1 MRRRRA
7 ACSVVAVAN
16 AHRSRSPWRL
26 GAVLLTCLVALAAS
40 ACGPSLRGTVSAERL
55 QGVLERDLVRLD
67 DDELPASL
75 LERLARYRVVV
86 VGEYHGLAEHDV
98 FVGKLVT
105 ALHDH
110 GVRTLLLEF
119 PQAYDWLLD
128 GYVRGRLETPGES
141 ALRTYGPMLE
151 RVRERNATLPAEEH
165 LRVFAIDVN
174 HREDDFLP
182 PFRGIAH
189 QLGQPPLLMDAAAAI
204 EAGEAPDAVLATLEA
219 SLVAEADA
227 LERDWGEAAFVVVLD
242 MVEAERR
249 SLEVRA
255 EPAGRRRD
263 EAREAVMK
271 ALVDRQLARMRGAA
285 LVNVGRYHAQKT
297 SRDGTVE
304 VWLGEYLTSSSPHA
318 QGETFVLVVVPASGE
333 RHVGDAVQTF
343 DVAVDSPPNELFR
356 LMHAIAGDAS
366 AFLALDDELF
376 ANERVVVNY
385 LPRIDTEPP
394 AKVFDAFVLLPEV
407 HPAED

>member
-1 MRRRRA
+1 MRRRSASRGGATARCRCHLSWRA
-7 ACSVVAVAN
+7 GAIVLAC
-16 AHRSRSPWRL
+16 
-26 GAVLLTCLVALAAS
+26 LAALGGS
-40 ACGPSLRGTVSAERL
+40 ACAPSLRGTVAAERL
-55 QGVLERDLVRLD
+55 QSVLERDLVHLD
-67 DDELPASL
+67 GDELPPAL
-75 LERLARYRVVV
+75 VERLARYRVVV
-86 VGEYHGLAEHDV
+86 VGEYHGIAEHDV
-98 FVGKLVT
+98 FVGALVT

-110 GVRTLLLEF
+110 GVRLLLLEF

-128 GYVRGRLETPGES
+128 GYVRGFVDTPGE
-141 ALRTYGPMLE
+141 AAQRVYGPMLD
-151 RVRERNATLPAEEH
+151 RVRARNASLSPEEH

-189 QLGQPPLLMDAAAAI
+189 QLGQPSLLMDAAAAI
-204 EAGEAPDAVLATLEA
+204 EAGDAPGAVLATLEA

-255 EPAGRRRD
+255 EPAGRRRG

-271 ALVDRQLARMRGAA
+271 ALVDRQLARTNSGAF
-285 LVNVGRYHAQKT
+285 VNVGRYHAQKT
-297 SRDGTVE
+297 SRDGTVD
-304 VWLGEYLTSSSPHA
+304 VWLGEYLASASPYA
-318 QGETFVLVVVPASGE
+318 QDETFVLVVVPAMGE
-333 RHVGDAVQTF
+333 RRVGETVQTF

-356 LMHAIAGDAS
+356 LMHAIAGDAP

-407 HPAED
+407 SPAED

>member
-1 MRRRRA
+1 MRVRSAARGGATAPCRRCLSWRA
-7 ACSVVAVAN
+7 
-16 AHRSRSPWRL
+16 
-26 GAVLLTCLVALAAS
+26 GAILLACLVALGGS
-40 ACGPSLRGTVSAERL
+40 ACAPSLRGTVSAERL
-55 QGVLERDLVRLD
+55 QGVLERDMVRVD
-67 DDELPASL
+67 GDELPPVL

-86 VGEYHGLAEHDV
+86 VGEYHGIAEHDA
-98 FVGKLVT
+98 FVGELVT
-105 ALHDH
+105 ALHDR
-110 GVRTLLLEF
+110 GVRMLLLEF

-128 GYVRGRLETPGES
+128 GYARGFVDTPGE
-141 ALRTYGPMLE
+141 AAQRTYGAMLDS
-151 RVRERNATLPAEEH
+151 VRARNASLPPEEH

-174 HREDDFLP
+174 HGDDDFLP

-189 QLGQPPLLMDAAAAI
+189 QLGQPPQLMDAAAAI
-204 EAGEAPDAVLATLEA
+204 EAGEAPGAVLVGLQAT
-219 SLVAEADA
+219 LVAEADA
-227 LERDWGEAAFVVVLD
+227 LEEDWGEAAYLAVLD

-271 ALVDRQLARMRGAA
+271 ALVDRQLARTGGAA

-297 SRDGTVE
+297 SRDGTVD
-304 VWLGEYLTSSSPHA
+304 VWLGEYLTRSSPHA
-318 QGETFVLVVVPASGE
+318 QGETFVLVVAPASGE

-356 LMHAIAGDAS
+356 LMHAIAGDAP

-385 LPRIDTEPP
+385 QPRIDTAPP
-394 AKVFDAFVLLPEV
+394 AKAFDGFVLLPEV
-407 HPAED
+407 RPATR